1 MTERALSIRGKVA
14 EAIASSCLLG
24 GHMERKL
31 DWSVVSTT
39 IKWSRIPLSSYTFF
53 LRLLLTSADMNLIEG
68 CNVNVSSGERNAPN
82 YDWHHRLVS
91 FDMHKQEISFLS
103 FALFFVLWVVFIA
116 AIGRQHVQGMPSFCG
131 LFTFIYWADAK
142 GTISSVLNFF

>member
-1 MTERALSIRGKVA
+1 
-14 EAIASSCLLG
+14 
-24 GHMERKL
+24 MERKL
-31 DWSVVSTT
+31 DWSVVST

-103 FALFFVLWVVFIA
+103 FALFFVLWVVFKRNAFLNDTIIRNLVA
-116 AIGRQHVQGMPSFCG
+116 NHANLPCTTIHVRRVMAYPR
-131 LFTFIYWADAK
+131 T
-142 GTISSVLNFF
+142 